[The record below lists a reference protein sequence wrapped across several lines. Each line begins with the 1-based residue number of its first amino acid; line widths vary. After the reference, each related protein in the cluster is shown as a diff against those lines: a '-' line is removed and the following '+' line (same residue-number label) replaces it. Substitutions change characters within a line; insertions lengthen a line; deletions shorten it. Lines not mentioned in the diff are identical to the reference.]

1 MSMGIKRSSKKEQLG
16 PHELEFI
23 RELVMDALEK
33 SAKSMEQMLKIRV
46 SPELLGFG
54 NGFSGSIGEFDQLG
68 RFKVHLVKVGFQGEI
83 NGAFYFII
91 NDHEVD
97 LINKVCLPDSFNSEK
112 RTENKL
118 MKHGFMAEIENLIAA
133 LSLKEISEFLGV
145 QMMGGVP
152 EVQILKG
159 DEVNEHIFKEN
170 REFNTAFFVQS
181 VLASKA
187 VNISPFFIW
196 LLDEK
201 FVEQLRLN
209 IVR

>member
-1 MSMGIKRSSKKEQLG
+1 MVGKRKLDVK
-16 PHELEFI
+16 ELEYI
-23 RELVMDALEK
+23 RELVMEALEK
-33 SAKSMEQMLKIRV
+33 SAKSMEQMLKIRI
-46 SPELLGFG
+46 SPELLSFG
-54 NGFSGSIGEFDQLG
+54 NGFCGSLTEMDQLG
-68 RFKVHLVKVGFQGEI
+68 RFKVHMVKVRFQGEI

-97 LINKVCLPDSFNSEK
+97 LINRVCLPESFNSDK

-145 QMMGGVP
+145 QMLGGVP

-159 DEVNEHIFKEN
+159 SEVNEYLYREN
-170 REFNTAFFVQS
+170 IGYDTAFFVQS
-181 VLASKA
+181 VLSSKA

-196 LLDEK
+196 LLDDR
-201 FVEQLRLN
+201 FIQQLRLN
-209 IVR
+209 IVT